1 MRIDTKNDIIIPAWE
16 LIKDDDK
23 VKKMYFFPWIL
34 SIIFLSALLAYQT
47 IYTYTILSGKK
58 EETLEKILNFVHS
71 DYITEFIIWAI
82 IFIILY
88 VLIIPIFE
96 WAIIRYIAK
105 KDIEK
110 SAEVWES
117 LSVWLYRFLPIFE
130 YDNLFSEFKFLSIV
144 NWYLFFLRFFEF
156 KYINVISY
164 VFLWLFLFSIIINI
178 LFAYSKYIIILE
190 NKKVFESIWKSAKLS
205 LMNLKNT
212 FKLYFLMFILNIR
225 VIFNFVIFLIF
236 PVLIV
241 FVIWFVTTQLIKT
254 LALIVIWTIFV
265 WFILFLWYLAWVLEA
280 LKTAIWYYAYKKWNQ
295 RLNEIE
301 KEVE

>member
-1 MRIDTKNDIIIPAWE
+1 MKIDTKIDIIIPAWE
-16 LIKDDDK
+16 LIKDDHK

-58 EETLEKILNFVHS
+58 EETLEKILNFIHS
-71 DYITEFIIWAI
+71 DYIIEFIIWTI

-88 VLIIPIFE
+88 TLIIPIFE
-96 WAIIRYIAK
+96 WWIIRYIAK
-105 KDIEK
+105 KDTEHK
-110 SAEVWES
+110 AEIWES

-130 YDNLFSEFKFLSIV
+130 YNNLFSEFKFLSIV

-156 KYINVISY
+156 KYINIITY
-164 VFLWLFLFSIIINI
+164 IFIWLFLFSMIINI
-178 LFAYSKYIIILE
+178 LFIYSKYIIVLE
-190 NKKVFESIWKSAKLS
+190 NKKVFESIWKSAKLA

-212 FKLYFLMFILNIR
+212 FKLYILMFILNIR
-225 VIFNFVIFLIF
+225 VIFNFIVFLIF
-236 PVLIV
+236 PILIV

-254 LALIVIWTIFV
+254 LALIVILIIFV
-265 WFILFLWYLAWVLEA
+265 LFILFLWYLAWVLET
-280 LKTAIWYYAYKKWNQ
+280 LKAAIWYYAYRKGNQ

-301 KEVE
+301 KEIE